1 MVPMII
7 VAFIGLVL
15 ILLAI
20 ASRLGALRL
29 YRRVVA
35 SRTRDVEPSTI
46 PGAPW
51 LRVASDAAALK
62 VLFRTTYAAF
72 PIGTLLVVVGV
83 LFA

>member
-1 MVPMII
+1 MIV
-7 VAFIGLVL
+7 VAIFGLVL

-20 ASRLGALRL
+20 ASRLGALWL

-35 SRTRDVEPSTI
+35 STTRDIEPSTM

-51 LRVASDAAALK
+51 LRVESDAAATRI
-62 VLFRTTYAAF
+62 LFRATYAAF
-72 PIGTLLVVVGV
+72 PLGTLLVIVGV